1 MIDETHFKFLSNQP
15 TLSGTL
21 KYDVNIESSSII
33 LKSPATIWTVNV
45 RTCTD
50 KYEDWVTAQNPVAI
64 VQYDVRNPPTSTVI
78 TTFPYLGPPLVACGN
93 PTVTIKNGSDG
104 PSLDFLTATF
114 DATSGIISV
123 SLPDNI
129 SAVKGDYTL
138 FAVFTDPG
146 DFSFPLGVYLE
157 IFDICDDSVFP
168 SAPVL
173 VPDLQNYYT
182 N

>member
-50 KYEDWVTAQNPVAI
+50 KYEDWVTTQNPVAI

-78 TTFPYLGPPLVACGN
+78 TTFPYLGPPLGACGN
-93 PTVTIKNGSDG
+93 PTVTIKNGSNG
-104 PSLDFLTATF
+104 PSIDFLTATF
-114 DATSGIISV
+114 DATTSFISIT
-123 SLPDNI
+123 LPDN
-129 SAVKGDYTL
+129 SKAVWGEYTL
-138 FAVFTDPG
+138 YAVFKVPG
-146 DFSFPLGVYLE
+146 EFSFPIGVSLE
-157 IFDICDDSVFP
+157 VFDICYDSVFP
-168 SAPVL
+168 SAPVV
-173 VPDLQNYYT
+173 VPDM
-182 N
+182 